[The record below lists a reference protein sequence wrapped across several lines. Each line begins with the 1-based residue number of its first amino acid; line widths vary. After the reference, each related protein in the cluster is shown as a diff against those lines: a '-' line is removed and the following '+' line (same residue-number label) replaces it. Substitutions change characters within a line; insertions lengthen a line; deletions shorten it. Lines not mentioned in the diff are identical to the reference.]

1 MALRIL
7 LFLFALCIC
16 FTIINSKTQCSCS
29 CCKGNGCFA
38 RYQGIISLP
47 TCSSSS
53 CKHTCKMRYPGQC
66 GRSPGTLVATCTKT
80 KKPRRF
86 SSSKK
91 TKSRLRPSSRKN
103 LFGRP
108 SKFGSSSTK
117 HLYRQPY

>member
-1 MALRIL
+1 
-7 LFLFALCIC
+7 
-16 FTIINSKTQCSCS
+16 
-29 CCKGNGCFA
+29 
-38 RYQGIISLP
+38 

-108 SKFGSSSTK
+108 SKFGSSSKKTFISSS
-117 HLYRQPY
+117 LLGDDY